1 MKVLV
6 AEDDMFT
13 REGLTD
19 ILESEGYDVIQAENG
34 SSALRHFEDGNP
46 DFVCL
51 DIMMP
56 EINGYDVC
64 KKIRESDE
72 HIPIIFLSAKSEE
85 IDKVIGLDLGADDYI
100 TKPFGIREVTAR
112 IRAVTRRC
120 LKFSEKNTPFSMLD
134 IKVIPELLCIE
145 KNGATQDIN
154 IRDLKILQ
162 FFHENQ
168 NRVQS
173 RNQIFQACWEMTYC
187 DNTRAL
193 DQKIS
198 QLRKIVED
206 DPQNP
211 KIIQTVHGAGYIF
224 KTD

>member
-13 REGLTD
+13 REGLAD

-34 SSALRHFEDGNP
+34 AIALNKFEDDQP

-56 EINGYDVC
+56 EKNGYEVC
-64 KKIRESDE
+64 KDIRRLNNSV
-72 HIPIIFLSAKSEE
+72 PIIFLSAKSEE

-100 TKPFGIREVTAR
+100 TKPFGIQEVTAR

-120 LKFSEKNTPFSMLD
+120 LNKKGDNGPFKMLD
-134 IKVIPELLCIE
+134 IEVNPSSLTIKKDGQSKE
-145 KNGATQDIN
+145 IN

-162 FFHENQ
+162 FFKEHENQ
-168 NRVQS
+168 VQS
-173 RNQIFQACWEMTYC
+173 RNQIFKACWDMNYC

-198 QLRKIVED
+198 QLRKIIET
-206 DPQNP
+206 DPANP
-211 KIIQTVHGAGYIF
+211 QIIQTVHGAGYIF
-224 KTD
+224 KT